1 MRPQDLLRL
10 STVVLQQLE
19 QLPGLL
25 RLFCYPACEEL
36 WTNEEILEC
45 ELNCM
50 NNQLPLALSLSS
62 EASLVPPE
70 AVEQTLSILST

>member
-1 MRPQDLLRL
+1 
-10 STVVLQQLE
+10 
-19 QLPGLL
+19 
-25 RLFCYPACEEL
+25 
-36 WTNEEILEC
+36 
-45 ELNCM
+45 M